1 MIIKLFNL
9 FLFRFSAVNPVYFV
23 AVKFPK
29 RVEFFVLVDF
39 NGVTFNKLGL
49 IWSSMVSNKVKSDLR
64 QQIHCPTEFS
74 DNRMNQIIYILYLAM
89 SIPYMLCPYR
99 III

>member
-39 NGVTFNKLGL
+39 NGVTFTKLGL
-49 IWSSMVSNKVKSDLR
+49 IWSSMVSN
-64 QQIHCPTEFS
+64 
-74 DNRMNQIIYILYLAM
+74 
-89 SIPYMLCPYR
+89 
-99 III
+99 